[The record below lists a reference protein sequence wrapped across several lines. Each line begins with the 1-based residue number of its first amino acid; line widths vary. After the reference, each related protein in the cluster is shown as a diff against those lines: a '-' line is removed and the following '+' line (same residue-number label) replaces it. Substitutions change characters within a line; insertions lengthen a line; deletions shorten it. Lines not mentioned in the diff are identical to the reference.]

1 MSAIKK
7 HQWDYGT
14 FDDNIVSVKATITE
28 ERQICKVD
36 MEKESIRFNY
46 EWISVKELRTI
57 LNDYDNA
64 KECKV
69 REDAYESEYD
79 SKKG

>member
-1 MSAIKK
+1 MDTIKK

-14 FDDNIVSVKATITE
+14 FDDHIVSVKATITE

-36 MEKESIRFNY
+36 MEEEKIRFNY

-57 LNDYDNA
+57 LNDYDDA
-64 KECKV
+64 KQFKI
-69 REDAYESEYD
+69 REDAYESEHD
-79 SKKG
+79 SKEG